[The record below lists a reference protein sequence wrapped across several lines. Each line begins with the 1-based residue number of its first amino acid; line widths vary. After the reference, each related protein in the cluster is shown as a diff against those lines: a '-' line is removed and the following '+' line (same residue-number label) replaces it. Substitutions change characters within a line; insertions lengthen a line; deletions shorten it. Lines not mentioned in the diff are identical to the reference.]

1 MICTIKLMSKRI
13 YTLHHNA
20 SEIGTPDIHRCNRV
34 HKYVTIARV
43 QTSLVCAHAPHTMMM
58 WIVILV
64 SISLL
69 AWFCSRAAAAVA
81 CIRWRWRHRT
91 RENKRT
97 HNRTPRASCCI
108 YKYILCTELCD
119 VVGEWKWK
127 IQKKVLHTKIELLFH
142 LSIGR
147 FHPFIVLLILC
158 ALCASCV
165 CVCRLGLFIHIEHC
179 ARDGPAGNPCRNPDA
194 LFTDNGRVSYNF
206 FFFCCCCLTALC
218 GVAPQSQCVQ
228 ASCRRCHRILAIV
241 ISFHWNAF
249 PPPVLSL
256 PLSHPS
262 PYFDSTLHFTHNEW
276 WRARGCCAP
285 YDDWLSR
292 LGSLPHWY
300 VAVATANQST
310 DTHSL
315 DISFPSKVSCYGNRK
330 PNSGSQN
337 TEREKKKKDRTCIVA
352 RLEHF
357 ISAFI
362 I

>member
-1 MICTIKLMSKRI
+1 MWLGSGSEKYKKKCCIQKSSCCFIFQLGDFIHSLCYWYCVLCAHRVCVAWVFS
-13 YTLHHNA
+13 YTLNIVHVMDQPA
-20 SEIGTPDIHRCNRV
+20 TRV
-34 HKYVTIARV
+34 ETLMHCSPTMAVSVTI
-43 QTSLVCAHAPHTMMM
+43 
-58 WIVILV
+58 
-64 SISLL
+64 
-69 AWFCSRAAAAVA
+69 
-81 CIRWRWRHRT
+81 
-91 RENKRT
+91 
-97 HNRTPRASCCI
+97 
-108 YKYILCTELCD
+108 
-119 VVGEWKWK
+119 
-127 IQKKVLHTKIELLFH
+127 
-142 LSIGR
+142 
-147 FHPFIVLLILC
+147 
-158 ALCASCV
+158 
-165 CVCRLGLFIHIEHC
+165 
-179 ARDGPAGNPCRNPDA
+179 
-194 LFTDNGRVSYNF
+194 

>member
-127 IQKKVLHTKIELLFH
+127 IKKKSAAYKNRAAVSSFNWAIS
-142 LSIGR
+142 SI
-147 FHPFIVLLILC
+147 HCVTDIVCSVRIV
-158 ALCASCV
+158 CV
-165 CVCRLGLFIHIEHC
+165 CVSLGSFHTHWTLCTWWTGRQPVSKPWCIVH
-179 ARDGPAGNPCRNPDA
+179 RQWPCQ
-194 LFTDNGRVSYNF
+194 LQ

-218 GVAPQSQCVQ
+218 GVAPQSQCVH

-337 TEREKKKKDRTCIVA
+337 TERERKKKIELALLPGSST
-352 RLEHF
+352 LSPHL
-357 ISAFI
+357 
-362 I
+362 

>member
-34 HKYVTIARV
+34 HKYATIARV
-43 QTSLVCAHAPHTMMM
+43 QTSLLCAHAPHTMMM

-165 CVCRLGLFIHIEHC
+165 CRLGLFIHIEHC
-179 ARDGPAGNPCRNPDA
+179 ARAGPAGNPCRNPDA

-206 FFFCCCCLTALC
+206 FFLLLLSHCSVWRCSPVTMRA
-218 GVAPQSQCVQ
+218 GVMS
-228 ASCRRCHRILAIV
+228 
-241 ISFHWNAF
+241 
-249 PPPVLSL
+249 SL
-256 PLSHPS
+256 PSDFGH
-262 PYFDSTLHFTHNEW
+262 
-276 WRARGCCAP
+276 C
-285 YDDWLSR
+285 
-292 LGSLPHWY
+292 
-300 VAVATANQST
+300 
-310 DTHSL
+310 
-315 DISFPSKVSCYGNRK
+315 
-330 PNSGSQN
+330 
-337 TEREKKKKDRTCIVA
+337 
-352 RLEHF
+352 HF
-357 ISAFI
+357 ISLKCFSPSSTFSSAFSSQSI
-362 I
+362 FWLYTSLHTQRMVARVRMLCTIWRLTVATRLIATLICSCSHSQPVNWHTLIGHLVSVKSFMLRK